1 LNPTILAKYLGM
13 NRPILRV
20 VNPWFLILLSFERK
34 LTISAAQHP
43 GESPTYSMISSFN
56 RFNLAS
62 FCEPFPLILIN
73 IYCVINSILV
83 KQGYAEGSLEN
94 AILPTH

>member
-1 LNPTILAKYLGM
+1 
-13 NRPILRV
+13 
-20 VNPWFLILLSFERK
+20 
-34 LTISAAQHP
+34 
-43 GESPTYSMISSFN
+43 MISSFN

-83 KQGYAEGSLEN
+83 KQGYAEGPLEN
-94 AILPTH
+94 VILPTH